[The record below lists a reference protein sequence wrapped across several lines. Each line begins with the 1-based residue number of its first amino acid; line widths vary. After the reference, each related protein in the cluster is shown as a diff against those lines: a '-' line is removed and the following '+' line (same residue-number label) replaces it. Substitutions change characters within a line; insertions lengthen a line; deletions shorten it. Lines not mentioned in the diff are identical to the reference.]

1 MVKRPAPGP
10 GVISTKQLTHPD
22 GARGSRRR
30 AREGCGAAASQQE
43 DQPLRVRAY
52 GRRESAVLRLPLPA
66 NPDAGAGRGHQ
77 RDRQRCRR
85 LGLQDLHD
93 VLGRAS
99 RSPAPP
105 LPPPPPPPPTLE
117 TWRQV
122 VGQLGRGER
131 RRLVALNDRVQAESP
146 MNAG

>member
-22 GARGSRRR
+22 AARGSGRR
-30 AREGCGAAASQQE
+30 AREGCCLRSCRHQQE

-52 GRRESAVLRLPLPA
+52 GRRERAVLRLPLPA
-66 NPDAGAGRGHQ
+66 DPDAGAGRGHQ

-99 RSPAPP
+99 R
-105 LPPPPPPPPTLE
+105 
-117 TWRQV
+117 V
-122 VGQLGRGER
+122 VTIAR
-131 RRLVALNDRVQAESP
+131 AAAATAAATSSYS
-146 MNAG
+146 